1 MAIDINSLKWNK
13 DKHSMNVSKSYLKK
27 LRQFIRLLLSPNFRD
42 KSKCSKIAL
51 EIFHESKEKGEN
63 RRLAYFL
70 LKKYGIWLELK
81 KMVRLESG
89 NQWIIR

>member
-1 MAIDINSLKWNK
+1 MEQRQTFNEC
-13 DKHSMNVSKSYLKK
+13 VKK
-27 LRQFIRLLLSPNFRD
+27 LFKEIKAIHKTSLSPNFRD

-70 LKKYGIWLELK
+70 LKKYGIWLEFK